1 MIPVLNPAADLQRAD
16 GLVNRALE
24 IDAGYYATHCVKAV
38 VLEGTHRVRDAVVA
52 AERCLALNPSYAGAY
67 RTLALQY
74 FFLAKP
80 SKMLEYVD
88 HGIRLSPRDPETS
101 IFLLLKGWRISSWDM
116 TMKL

>member
-52 AERCLALNPSYAGAY
+52 AERCLALNPSYAGSY
-67 RTLALQY
+67 RTLAFAVL
-74 FFLAKP
+74 
-80 SKMLEYVD
+80 
-88 HGIRLSPRDPETS
+88 LSRRAQQDA
-101 IFLLLKGWRISSWDM
+101 
-116 TMKL
+116 